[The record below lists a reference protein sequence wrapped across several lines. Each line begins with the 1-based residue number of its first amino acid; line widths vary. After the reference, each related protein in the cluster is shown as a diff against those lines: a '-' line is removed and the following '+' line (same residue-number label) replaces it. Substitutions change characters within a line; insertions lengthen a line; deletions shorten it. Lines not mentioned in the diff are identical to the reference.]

1 MTYQG
6 KRARP
11 IATENGRFFEVS
23 KVRIDPHGDVSEVL
37 WCEVDA
43 GADRATGARVEATA
57 AEVVDAIHDGAHVA
71 AVFSAK
77 SRLPERPFV
86 VVEFNDGRERI
97 VFAGAASPGR
107 ELTDL
112 GRLDDRINRSPR
124 SLGALP
130 AKGTTPTTHPN
141 GQTAA
146 QRPHQSSRKPTGSRI
161 KIFAVSKVRLDPAGR
176 ITAVFWGQVDT
187 AKNDWA
193 TPEAETPVAAVV
205 DALHA
210 GNQVFALF
218 PSIHGHM
225 PDRRFV
231 VADYDGD
238 RKTIV
243 LDGPTTYE
251 REVHDM
257 DRLL

>member
-11 IATENGRFFEVS
+11 IATEDGRFFEVS
-23 KVRIDPHGDVSEVL
+23 KVRIDPDGHVSGVL

-43 GADRATGARVEATA
+43 GADRATGAPVEATA
-57 AEVVDAIHDGAHVA
+57 AEVVDAIHDGAYVA

-77 SRLPERPFV
+77 VSLPERMFV
-86 VVEFNDGRERI
+86 VVEHTNGKERI
-97 VFAGAASPGR
+97 VLDGAASSGR
-107 ELTDL
+107 NLTDL
-112 GRLDDRINRSPR
+112 GSLDDRIDRSPR
-124 SLGALP
+124 APGAL
-130 AKGTTPTTHPN
+130 AAEGTLATRTGGRST
-141 GQTAA
+141 A
-146 QRPHQSSRKPTGSRI
+146 QRPHPSSRKPNGTGI
-161 KIFAVSKVRLDPAGR
+161 ATFAVSKVRLDPAGR

-193 TPEAETPVAAVV
+193 APEVEAPVAAAV

-210 GNQVFALF
+210 GDQVFALF
-218 PSIHGHM
+218 SSTHGHL

-243 LDGPTTYE
+243 LDGPTAYE

>member
-11 IATENGRFFEVS
+11 MATENGRTFEVS
-23 KVRIDPHGDVSEVL
+23 KVRIGPDGHVSDVL
-37 WCEVDA
+37 WCEVVA
-43 GADRATGARVEATA
+43 GVGRATGVRVEATA

-86 VVEFNDGRERI
+86 VVELNDGTERI

-112 GRLDDRINRSPR
+112 GRLDDRINRPPR
-124 SLGALP
+124 PLGALP
-130 AKGTTPTTHPN
+130 AKGTTPTTRQS

-146 QRPHQSSRKPTGSRI
+146 QRPLPSSRKPSGSRI
-161 KIFAVSKVRLDPAGR
+161 KTFAVSKVRLDPAGR

-187 AKNDWA
+187 AQNDWA
-193 TPEAETPVAAVV
+193 TPEVETPVAAVV
-205 DALHA
+205 DVLHA

-218 PSIHGHM
+218 PSLHGHL

-243 LDGPTTYE
+243 LDGPTAYE